1 MFKLVTLED
10 TIRIPPGKFGQSIE
24 IVGHE
29 QLRLK
34 YDGMVDEELGYV
46 IAVTDI
52 KVNPTGKIIPG
63 DGATYHNAE
72 FSLLTFFPI
81 IQEIVEGEVVEIAD
95 FGAFV
100 RVGPIDALLHVSQLL
115 DDFISYDERQGVLMG
130 KETRRK
136 LATGDHVRVRITA
149 VSLGRGGSSGKIGVT
164 ARQPFLGKLEWIHEG
179 LEKSKDTLEGEKK
192 SEKAKDEDTK
202 KTEVAK
208 VIKSE

>member
-1 MFKLVTLED
+1 MFKLITLQD
-10 TIRIPPGKFGQSIE
+10 TIRIPPEKFGKSIE
-24 IVGHE
+24 TVGHE
-29 QLRLK
+29 QLRMK

-52 KVNPTGKIIPG
+52 NVNPTGKIIPG
-63 DGATYHNAE
+63 DGATYHKVE
-72 FSLLTFFPI
+72 FSLLTFYPM

-149 VSLGRGGSSGKIGVT
+149 VSLGRGGTSGKIGVT
-164 ARQPFLGKLEWIHEG
+164 ARQPFLGKLEWIHQD
-179 LEKSKDTLEGEKK
+179 LEKSKGTVEAEKK
-192 SEKAKDEDTK
+192 SEKVKSEGEK
-202 KTEVAK
+202 KTEIAEAK
-208 VIKSE
+208 K